1 MSEARLLD
9 LRGVGCPMNF
19 VKTKLLLDKLE
30 PGEMLSVLLDDG
42 EPRESVSSSVV
53 AEGHDLVESV
63 RQDDGHYRLLIR
75 KNEA

>member
-1 MSEARLLD
+1 MSENRLLD

-19 VKTKLLLDKLE
+19 VKTKLFLDKLP

-42 EPRESVSSSVV
+42 EPRESVSESVV
-53 AEGHDLVESV
+53 AEGHELVESV

-75 KNEA
+75 RGQ